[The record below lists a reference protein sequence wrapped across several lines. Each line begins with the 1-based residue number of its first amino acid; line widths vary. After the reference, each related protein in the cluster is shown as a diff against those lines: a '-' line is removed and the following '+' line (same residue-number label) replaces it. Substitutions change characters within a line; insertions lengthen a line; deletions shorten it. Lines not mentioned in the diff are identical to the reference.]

1 MAINSSA
8 PIGIF
13 DSGIGGLTVAHAIR
27 QILPNERL
35 IYFGDTA
42 HLPYGDKSAAAVQ
55 AYSIKITD
63 LLISNGC
70 KAIVIACNT
79 ASSVANELL
88 KEYTASKAK
97 VINVV
102 DPMVEKVAESTST
115 ANVGVI
121 GTKGTIASGIYG
133 KKLSDIHPDLK
144 VKELATPLLV
154 PMIEEGFIHNKVS
167 ADIIEKYLSDKRLKG
182 ISHLVLGCTHYP
194 LIKEEIDNY
203 YHHNITIHDS
213 SVVTAQYLKDFLAA
227 NGQLN
232 MNGDHDTDHFYVS
245 DFTQDFEDS
254 ANYFFGDKVHLE
266 EYKLWE

>member
-1 MAINSSA
+1 MDHSSA

-13 DSGIGGLTVAHAIR
+13 DSGIGGLTVAHAIKDT
-27 QILPNERL
+27 LPNERL

-63 LLISNGC
+63 LLISQGC

-102 DPMVEKVAESTST
+102 DPMVELVAEQVTHDR
-115 ANVGVI
+115 VGVI
-121 GTKGTIASGIYG
+121 GTKGTIASGIY
-133 KKLSDIHPDLK
+133 KLKLEARKPDLK
-144 VKELATPLLV
+144 VKQLATPLLV

-167 ADIIEKYLSDKRLKG
+167 QEIIDTYLSSKELTD
-182 ISHLVLGCTHYP
+182 ISHIVLGCTHYP
-194 LIKEEIDNY
+194 LIKDEIANY
-203 YHHNITIHDS
+203 YQQGITIHDS
-213 SVVTAQYLKDFLAA
+213 SLVTALYLKKYLLE
-227 NGQLN
+227 NNLQNLN
-232 MNGDHDTDHFYVS
+232 RIDGDDHFYVS
-245 DFTQDFEDS
+245 DYTVDFERS
-254 ANYFFGDKVHLE
+254 ANHFFGNNVKLE
-266 EYKLWE
+266 QYSLWE